1 MIINQYENNIQ
12 LPNDSLKNDIN
23 SNPSSEFISNLMLNP
38 IKYRE
43 FKQNINRINNIDN
56 EINLIK
62 TQDTFNKINFS
73 EIIPIDYEEYKSSI
87 KDAKDI
93 VDSLTDDEILDIIS
107 HKKLLSFEKH
117 VLEIYTYLLG
127 QDYFDWKIFRENF
140 NKYDAKIKMSNIN
153 YSKLQNKKMNM
164 LLNKISRGGNAKNYL
179 KNDSNISPGLES
191 IYEWVRCQVKIYFY
205 LFQNGLI
212 PKRTLNKIRSKTF
225 TNIGTNTIKPFNLSL
240 SNLFNKK
247 NYDEDR
253 MRNIESMKNILSE
266 KKNLTNYLGKSQNH
280 KTNFLITGLPN
291 ASHYSNNNN
300 SQYNNIVSFYLN
312 KNKNKTPK
320 IVQKHEIQ
328 LQGINKQEEHEKK
341 EEKICELLPI
351 LKYRTFHQMRKY
363 FNMEAKVSKKIE
375 KRHFND
381 LKTSS
386 IHNDKNTIKIL
397 SMIGSNKIGILN
409 NIPLFKIKKIVEES

>member
-205 LFQNGLI
+205 LFQNNLI

-266 KKNLTNYLGKSQNH
+266 KKKPNKLFRKISKSQN
-280 KTNFLITGLPN
+280 KFFNNWIT
-291 ASHYSNNNN
+291 
-300 SQYNNIVSFYLN
+300 
-312 KNKNKTPK
+312 
-320 IVQKHEIQ
+320 
-328 LQGINKQEEHEKK
+328 
-341 EEKICELLPI
+341 
-351 LKYRTFHQMRKY
+351 
-363 FNMEAKVSKKIE
+363 
-375 KRHFND
+375 
-381 LKTSS
+381 
-386 IHNDKNTIKIL
+386 
-397 SMIGSNKIGILN
+397 
-409 NIPLFKIKKIVEES
+409 

>member
-266 KKNLTNYLGKSQNH
+266 KKKPNKLFRKISKSQN
-280 KTNFLITGLPN
+280 KFFNNWIT
-291 ASHYSNNNN
+291 
-300 SQYNNIVSFYLN
+300 
-312 KNKNKTPK
+312 
-320 IVQKHEIQ
+320 
-328 LQGINKQEEHEKK
+328 
-341 EEKICELLPI
+341 
-351 LKYRTFHQMRKY
+351 
-363 FNMEAKVSKKIE
+363 
-375 KRHFND
+375 
-381 LKTSS
+381 
-386 IHNDKNTIKIL
+386 
-397 SMIGSNKIGILN
+397 
-409 NIPLFKIKKIVEES
+409 